1 MSKIFDEEL
10 RQISLKEREAGP
22 AKVGDFSGA
31 QLEGQVAGGEAQMVS
46 SNKNKRGSSLA
57 RLPDDMLYYMTSFL
71 LIKDVLRLD
80 SAWTVRSE
88 RENCW
93 LLVLRQ
99 AVGAVASIHFEQG
112 KYFACKRFGA

>member
-1 MSKIFDEEL
+1 MINVDTS
-10 RQISLKEREAGP
+10 QISLKEGQAGL
-22 AKVGDFSGA
+22 AKVGDSGA
-31 QLEGQVAGGEAQMVS
+31 QLEGQVAGGETQMVS
-46 SNKNKRGSSLA
+46 SNKSKRGSSLA
-57 RLPDDMLYYMTSFL
+57 RLPGDVLYFMLNSFL
-71 LIKDVLRLD
+71 RIKDVGRLD